1 MLADVSF
8 GSKAD
13 MQRTSRCP
21 LSANSRRSRCRPIT
35 LQVSKCWG
43 RLNGAS
49 GRIIGLE
56 ACSPWQLFFFDRC
69 PFWASKFLNN
79 FFQPMTRL
87 FYWAHPPFGRL
98 PKECGCWPVAVP
110 RAAHPPRLA
119 PKVQMSGSQRVP
131 LLTGM
136 NANGGAD
143 AGHKRRLENR
153 LMVRRRER
161 SHPAW
166 PGSSKNFRVSVKVKI
181 NIAVRLRAS
190 RQYQGPDLTGRRGSF
205 TRSSLLFCYRPDSQ
219 G

>member
-1 MLADVSF
+1 V
-8 GSKAD
+8 
-13 MQRTSRCP
+13 QRTSRCP
-21 LSANSRRSRCRPIT
+21 LRANSRRSRCRPIS

-56 ACSPWQLFFFDRC
+56 TCSPWQPFVFDRC

-87 FYWAHPPFGRL
+87 FYRAHPPFGRL

-181 NIAVRLRAS
+181 NIAARLRAS

-205 TRSSLLFCYRPDSQ
+205 TRSSLLF
-219 G
+219 

>member
-21 LSANSRRSRCRPIT
+21 LSANSRRSRCRPVS

-56 ACSPWQLFFFDRC
+56 ACSPWQPFFFDRC

-79 FFQPMTRL
+79 FIRPMTRL
-87 FYWAHPPFGRL
+87 FYRAHPPFGRL

-110 RAAHPPRLA
+110 RAGTPA
-119 PKVQMSGSQRVP
+119 PTCAEGSDVGEP
-131 LLTGM
+131 TGT
-136 NANGGAD
+136 AID
-143 AGHKRRLENR
+143 GH
-153 LMVRRRER
+153 ER
-161 SHPAW
+161 QW
-166 PGSSKNFRVSVKVKI
+166 W
-181 NIAVRLRAS
+181 
-190 RQYQGPDLTGRRGSF
+190 GRCWS
-205 TRSSLLFCYRPDSQ
+205 
-219 G
+219 

>member
-1 MLADVSF
+1 MP
-8 GSKAD
+8 
-13 MQRTSRCP
+13 RTSRCP

-79 FFQPMTRL
+79 FFRPMTQL
-87 FYWAHPPFGRL
+87 FYRAHPPFGRL

>member
-1 MLADVSF
+1 MF
-8 GSKAD
+8 
-13 MQRTSRCP
+13 
-21 LSANSRRSRCRPIT
+21 
-35 LQVSKCWG
+35 
-43 RLNGAS
+43 
-49 GRIIGLE
+49 
-56 ACSPWQLFFFDRC
+56 PWQPFFFDRC
-69 PFWASKFLNN
+69 SFWASKFLNN
-79 FFQPMTRL
+79 FIRPMTRL
-87 FYWAHPPFGRL
+87 FYSAHPPFGRL

>member
-1 MLADVSF
+1 
-8 GSKAD
+8 

-21 LSANSRRSRCRPIT
+21 LSANSRHSRCRPIS

-49 GRIIGLE
+49 GRIIGLGHVPLR
-56 ACSPWQLFFFDRC
+56 CSRGSLPSFLDRC

-79 FFQPMTRL
+79 FIRPMTRL
-87 FYWAHPPFGRL
+87 FYRAHPPFGRHRRNA
-98 PKECGCWPVAVP
+98 AVGQSRSLGRHTRP
-110 RAAHPPRLA
+110 DFA

-161 SHPAW
+161 SRRRG
-166 PGSSKNFRVSVKVKI
+166 PGVRRTFESVLRSRSI
-181 NIAVRLRAS
+181 LPRAS
-190 RQYQGPDLTGRRGSF
+190 GHRGNIKV
-205 TRSSLLFCYRPDSQ
+205 LI
-219 G
+219 